1 MKTME
6 ADRLQK
12 PVRTLRKGLKSL
24 PKDPAPQQVHK
35 LRIGARQMESVAAA
49 LLPANGNKARQLL
62 KTIKPLRKAAGRV
75 RDMDVLTGNALKL
88 ARVPGR
94 DSLAR
99 LVKYLGSKRQKN
111 TDKLVDAVEHRRKA
125 ARRRLKQ
132 FEKRV
137 ESALKA
143 GDSGVR
149 AVQLE
154 GGVRAATENL
164 RGDLS
169 RWPELGADNIHRFRL
184 KIKELRSLLQLE
196 RDSDAG
202 FVRALGNAKN
212 KIGEWHDWQQL
223 SEIAREILHSQED
236 RPLLVEI
243 DDVVKRRLEEALTAS
258 NSLRRKYLKPILIFK
273 KTG

>member
-1 MKTME
+1 ME

-24 PKDPAPQQVHK
+24 PKDPAPAQVHK
-35 LRIGARQMESVAAA
+35 FRTGARQMESVAAA
-49 LLPANGNKARQLL
+49 LMPANGKKAWRLL

-75 RDMDVLTGNALKL
+75 RDMDVMTENALKL
-88 ARVPGR
+88 AETPGR

-99 LVKYLGSKRQKN
+99 LVTYLGSSRQEN
-111 TDKLVDAVEHRRKA
+111 AAELVDAVKQKRKA
-125 ARRRLKQ
+125 ARRRLKR

-137 ESALKA
+137 ESALKT
-143 GDSGVR
+143 GGSGVR
-149 AVQLE
+149 AAQLT
-154 GGVRAATENL
+154 GGVRNAEENL

-202 FVRALGNAKN
+202 FVRALGKAKS

-223 SEIAREILHSQED
+223 REIAGEILNLQED
-236 RPLLVEI
+236 RALLMQI
-243 DDVVKRRLEEALTAS
+243 DATAKRKLVAALTAS
-258 NSLRRKYLKPILIFK
+258 NALRGKFLKPVLNFK
-273 KTG
+273 QTA